1 MAKKQG
7 AGMTTAEKEAVGAEL
22 NAQLDNREIMK
33 AAEADAALALDFN
46 FDDLDSDLESVQ
58 VDVAG
63 YWNPDGSPIFGE
75 LLGVAK
81 AIETDLGVT
90 GLYAIKLLRP
100 CAGRRQSSQDSEP
113 CVLAAGEIVGI
124 FHSFGLNA
132 LKNMAGAKVAL
143 RRLHQVAISGG
154 KTMWTYDIR
163 ADKARAKVNIVD
175 NRAPDTSGAPF

>member
-1 MAKKQG
+1 MAKKTHSVSALESAAMG
-7 AGMTTAEKEAVGAEL
+7 EEL
-22 NAQLDNREIMK
+22 HKQLDNREIMK
-33 AAEADAALALDFN
+33 AAEADALTALDFN
-46 FDDLDSDLESVQ
+46 FDDLGSDLESVQ

-132 LKNMAGAKVAL
+132 LKNMAGATVAL
-143 RRLHQVAISGG
+143 RRLHQVEISGG

-163 ADKARAKVNIVD
+163 ANKVRSKVNIVD